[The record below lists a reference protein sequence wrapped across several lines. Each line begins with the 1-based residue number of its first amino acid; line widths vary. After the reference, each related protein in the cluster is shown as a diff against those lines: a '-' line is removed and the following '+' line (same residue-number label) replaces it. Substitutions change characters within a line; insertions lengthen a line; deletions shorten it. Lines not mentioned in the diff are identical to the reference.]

1 MTELSA
7 PLVAIIGRP
16 NVGKSTLFNRL
27 VGRREAIVEDR
38 PGVTRDRL
46 YGVGNWDGRHFILV
60 DTGGLD
66 PDLETG
72 IPAHIRS
79 QAEVAIEEADLI
91 LFVVDASEGP
101 TTVDHEI
108 AEFLRRSGKPILVV
122 ANKSDSPGR
131 ELAAAA
137 MHELGLGEVHAIS
150 AAHGRAVGDFC
161 DALLAALPNATEDT
175 PEVVPPGV
183 RLAFIGRPNAGKST
197 LINSLL
203 REQRLIV
210 SDIPG
215 TTRDPIY
222 LPFRWRDQDLVLTD
236 TAGLRRRKQIARAM
250 EKLAAIKSIRTMERT
265 QVVILVIDVQEGVTD
280 QDQRIARMA
289 FERGKGVVVALHKW
303 DTIVGDG
310 KLAKERLDHTQETLA
325 FLEHPWI
332 VKTSVVGEGRDR
344 GEGRTFN
351 LDELLEAATATAKAL
366 AKHIPTS
373 ALNEELAS
381 AVANHSPPVFRS
393 RTVKM
398 YYATQAETE
407 PPLIVIT
414 ANMGRCLAPEYER
427 YLLRRI
433 RTRWHLRGI
442 PVRLVVRG
450 RGKTNKDRA
459 SET

>member
-137 MHELGLGEVHAIS
+137 MHA
-150 AAHGRAVGDFC
+150 
-161 DALLAALPNATEDT
+161 
-175 PEVVPPGV
+175 
-183 RLAFIGRPNAGKST
+183 
-197 LINSLL
+197 
-203 REQRLIV
+203 
-210 SDIPG
+210 
-215 TTRDPIY
+215 
-222 LPFRWRDQDLVLTD
+222 PFRKTLV
-236 TAGLRRRKQIARAM
+236 
-250 EKLAAIKSIRTMERT
+250 
-265 QVVILVIDVQEGVTD
+265 
-280 QDQRIARMA
+280 
-289 FERGKGVVVALHKW
+289 
-303 DTIVGDG
+303 
-310 KLAKERLDHTQETLA
+310 
-325 FLEHPWI
+325 
-332 VKTSVVGEGRDR
+332 
-344 GEGRTFN
+344 
-351 LDELLEAATATAKAL
+351 
-366 AKHIPTS
+366 
-373 ALNEELAS
+373 
-381 AVANHSPPVFRS
+381 
-393 RTVKM
+393 
-398 YYATQAETE
+398 
-407 PPLIVIT
+407 
-414 ANMGRCLAPEYER
+414 
-427 YLLRRI
+427 
-433 RTRWHLRGI
+433 
-442 PVRLVVRG
+442 
-450 RGKTNKDRA
+450 
-459 SET
+459 